1 MEIHTTLFTVI
12 HAIIGDG
19 DKMKKWISKI
29 LIVVLAISLTGCV
42 TTSPKVEKHSFSSTN
57 IGFDTMIELIA
68 YTKDEATFNQY
79 AETVKS
85 EFTIYNQLFDKY
97 NNYDGINNIK
107 TINDNAGIAPVK
119 VDPIIIEM
127 LHISKDYAEKSDGN
141 FDVTLGAVLDLWH
154 DHREA
159 NVNTK
164 PSMEELL
171 AAKELTGWKYVEI
184 NDEEST
190 VYLNE
195 KGVSLDVGGIA
206 KGYAA
211 ELAAQTLEKQ
221 GMSSGILNA
230 GGNVRL
236 IGDRPE
242 TDYWTIGLENPDLNK
257 VKRDSIL
264 QVRVYGNKSF
274 VTSGDYQRGYEV
286 DGVNMH
292 HIIDPVT
299 LVPARYTHSVTVIT
313 PDSGLAD
320 AISTV
325 LFTSTLEYGLNFL
338 EELRSNGMDIEA
350 IWVFDEEQASNLG
363 DVKLSIFD
371 NYYVFATE
379 GIQNSIYRP

>member
-1 MEIHTTLFTVI
+1 MEIHTTWFTVI

-68 YTKDEATFNQY
+68 YTKDEAAFNQY

-127 LHISKDYAEKSDGN
+127 LHVSKDYAEKSDGN

>member
-127 LHISKDYAEKSDGN
+127 LHVSKDYAEKSDGN

>member
-1 MEIHTTLFTVI
+1 MEIHTTWFTVI

-19 DKMKKWISKI
+19 DKMKNWISKI